1 MIGKKQR
8 EKKILIK
15 IIEQL
20 LLMLCMIKNK
30 KTYPAYVS
38 KHNLNPEKQ
47 AVLLMFL
54 NGEWWHYLL
63 VKKLS

>member
-8 EKKILIK
+8 EKKIQIK

-38 KHNLNPEKQ
+38 KHNLNPEEQ
-47 AVLLMFL
+47 AILLMFS
-54 NGEWWHYLL
+54 NGE
-63 VKKLS
+63 